1 MVEAESEEREVIKP
15 APLQVALLYKIMKA
29 QREILAVNQ
38 QLLEIEKKRVP
49 QGLIQPVTLSATEE
63 MKTYEP
69 PTPWFSV
76 DVYNE
81 GPDTVYVGIND
92 KAREFKSIEK
102 NRARRFDF
110 GMAKIE
116 KVYYKCARSETATVE
131 LTGTY

>member
-1 MVEAESEEREVIKP
+1 MGAESEEREIIKP

-29 QREILAVNQ
+29 QREILQVDK

-63 MKTYEP
+63 LKTYEP

-81 GPDTVYVGIND
+81 GPDTVHVGIND
-92 KAREFKSIEK
+92 KAREFKSIER

-116 KVYYKCARSETATVE
+116 RIYYKCDRGGAATVN
-131 LTGTY
+131 LTGTF

>member
-1 MVEAESEEREVIKP
+1 MEAAEGEERVEPGPI
-15 APLQVALLYKIMKA
+15 QVGLLYKIMKA
-29 QREILAVNQ
+29 QREILQVNK

-49 QGLIQPVTLSATEE
+49 EGLIQPVTLEATESL
-63 MKTYEP
+63 KTYEP

-76 DVYNE
+76 DIYNS
-81 GPDTVYVGIND
+81 GPNTVHVGIND
-92 KAREFKSIEK
+92 KAKEFNAIER

-116 KVYYKCARSETATVE
+116 KIYYKCDRGETASFD